1 MRTRKTFIH
10 EDGIYE
16 GVSRLPEPREKQLN
30 ENVPINYSYD
40 GYPERQPSIKG
51 ETEKF
56 EEIIDLPLGE
66 EYKLQS
72 QIDNY
77 SKTNNQDVN
86 SMATLYEELNN
97 IEVKLGFS

>member
-16 GVSRLPEPREKQLN
+16 GVSRLPEPNEKHVKEVIPINDSYDWYPEKQ
-30 ENVPINYSYD
+30 PILL
-40 GYPERQPSIKG
+40 KG

-56 EEIIDLPLGE
+56 EEIIDFPLGD

-72 QIDNY
+72 QIDNF
-77 SKTNNQDVN
+77 SKTNIQDTN
-86 SMATLYEELNN
+86 ALTTLYEELNN
-97 IEVKLGFS
+97 IAV

>member
-16 GVSRLPEPREKQLN
+16 GASRLPEPSEKQIK
-30 ENVPINYSYD
+30 EIVPINDSYD
-40 GYPERQPSIKG
+40 WYPEKQPSIKG

-56 EEIIDLPLGE
+56 EGIADSPLGE

-72 QIDNY
+72 QIDNF
-77 SKTNNQDVN
+77 SKTNNQDAN

-97 IEVKLGFS
+97 IAV